1 MVKLYT
7 AVGRYEV
14 KTDENGLKRP
24 MVTVNMKEAEL
35 QVEEMLLWSCLMW
48 NIATSAEAYNLFKK
62 KAEKVGIDPDRFHA
76 VLERLQ
82 VRHLVVS
89 AEAERGDEALY
100 KLLSNLYVIPMT
112 SSFGVKVRA
121 FFKLVFKKHV
131 PVSVAKIVFQ
141 KDDFTE
147 MEKKV
152 LHLAKQT
159 HLSCAEILKCIEEN
173 VTDLSTSEKV
183 LTALYDDDYS
193 TCDNLGWFMRF
204 YNDHKS
210 ILEAISTLYLKRNV
224 IFDKWY

>member
-24 MVTVNMKEAEL
+24 TVTVNMKEAEL

-62 KAEKVGIDPDRFHA
+62 KAEKNGIDPERFHT

-112 SSFGVKVRA
+112 SSFSVKVRA
-121 FFKLVFKKHV
+121 FCKLVFKEHV

-204 YNDHKS
+204 YDDHKS

>member
-112 SSFGVKVRA
+112 SSFGVKGRA
-121 FFKLVFKKHV
+121 FCKLVFKEHV

-204 YNDHKS
+204 YDDHKS